1 MEKVYFKCYTRIF
14 VHMSK
19 FQFQQ
24 KFGFNIININK
35 QSLRLLLIL
44 TTVYTF
50 VSTKYHCIST
60 SMQLNIVQ
68 VTIIFFYPVV
78 VQVIHRRKMAAPVTD
93 SVREKALA
101 DYRKKLLEH
110 KELEARLKE
119 SMFQYLNRLV
129 NKNQF
134 KLR

>member
-1 MEKVYFKCYTRIF
+1 
-14 VHMSK
+14 
-19 FQFQQ
+19 
-24 KFGFNIININK
+24 
-35 QSLRLLLIL
+35 
-44 TTVYTF
+44 
-50 VSTKYHCIST
+50 
-60 SMQLNIVQ
+60 
-68 VTIIFFYPVV
+68 
-78 VQVIHRRKMAAPVTD
+78 MAAPVTD

-129 NKNQF
+129 NKNQL

>member
-1 MEKVYFKCYTRIF
+1 MTSSDFNDGLYFC
-14 VHMSK
+14 
-19 FQFQQ
+19 
-24 KFGFNIININK
+24 FNEI
-35 QSLRLLLIL
+35 LLYIHVNAVKL
-44 TTVYTF
+44 
-50 VSTKYHCIST
+50 CT
-60 SMQLNIVQ
+60 SYYF
-68 VTIIFFYPVV
+68 FFYPIV

>member
-1 MEKVYFKCYTRIF
+1 
-14 VHMSK
+14 
-19 FQFQQ
+19 
-24 KFGFNIININK
+24 
-35 QSLRLLLIL
+35 
-44 TTVYTF
+44 
-50 VSTKYHCIST
+50 
-60 SMQLNIVQ
+60 MQLNIVQ
-68 VTIIFFYPVV
+68 VTIFFFYPIV
-78 VQVIHRRKMAAPVTD
+78 VQVIYRRKMAAPVTD